1 MLLCNQKEEDVVL
14 EKVGETGR
22 NKILRMMQLIVGY
35 RVTPLGD

>member
-1 MLLCNQKEEDVVL
+1 MLLCNQKEEDVAL

-22 NKILRMMQLIVGY
+22 NKILRMMQLILGY